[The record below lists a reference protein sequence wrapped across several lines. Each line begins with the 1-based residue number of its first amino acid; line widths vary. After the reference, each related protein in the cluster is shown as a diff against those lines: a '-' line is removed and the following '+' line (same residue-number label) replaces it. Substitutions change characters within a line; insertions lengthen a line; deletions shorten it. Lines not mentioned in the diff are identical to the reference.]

1 MKVKISRKLRAYAS
15 FIVFVILAVSFILTG
30 LFMTV
35 LFLLGKLRYLFASPI
50 LGVAWIYIV
59 SLISGTLITA
69 FLGRLLLS
77 PLAKISGA
85 FSEVAKGNFNVRL
98 DESSKIDEIYT
109 TSHSFNVMVQELGT
123 IETLRSDFIANV
135 SHEFKTPLTAIE
147 GFATLLQEPDISEEK
162 RREYTDRIIFNTSRL
177 TTLTG
182 NILLLS
188 KLESQNIPTAVQEYS
203 LDEQLRQTLLL
214 LENKWNDKK
223 IELDI
228 ELDEVNILSCESL
241 LLHVWLNLFSNA
253 IKFSPE
259 GGSVTITL
267 TKDDKTAKVTV
278 KDNGPGMDETT
289 ISHIFEKFYQG
300 DSSHR
305 SEGNGLGLALVH
317 RILDLCRGSVN
328 VISAPGQGSEFI
340 VSLPLK

>member
-123 IETLRSDFIANV
+123 IETLRSDFITNV

>member
-1 MKVKISRKLRAYAS
+1 M
-15 FIVFVILAVSFILTG
+15 
-30 LFMTV
+30 
-35 LFLLGKLRYLFASPI
+35 
-50 LGVAWIYIV
+50 
-59 SLISGTLITA
+59 ITA

-85 FSEVAKGNFNVRL
+85 FSEVAKGNFSVRL
-98 DESSKIDEIYT
+98 DETSRIDEIYT

-147 GFATLLQEPDISEEK
+147 GYATLLQEPGISETQ
-162 RREYTDRIIFNTSRL
+162 RREYTERIIFNTSRL

-188 KLESQNIPTAVQEYS
+188 KIENQNIPTAVQEYS
-203 LDEQLRQTLLL
+203 LDEQIRQTLLM
-214 LENKWNDKK
+214 LEKKWNDKE

-228 ELDEVNILSCESL
+228 ELDETNIVSCESL

-253 IKFSPE
+253 IKFSPQK
-259 GGSVTITL
+259 GKVSVTL
-267 TKDDKTAKVTV
+267 TKDDINARVVV
-278 KDNGPGMDETT
+278 KDSGPGMDEST

-300 DSSHR
+300 DNSHR
-305 SEGNGLGLALVH
+305 AEGNGLGLALVQ
-317 RILDLCRGSVN
+317 RILDLCRGKVSV
-328 VISAPGQGSEFI
+328 VSEPGKGSEFI
-340 VSLPLK
+340 VTLPLKQL

>member
-1 MKVKISRKLRAYAS
+1 M
-15 FIVFVILAVSFILTG
+15 
-30 LFMTV
+30 
-35 LFLLGKLRYLFASPI
+35 
-50 LGVAWIYIV
+50 
-59 SLISGTLITA
+59 ITA

-85 FSEVAKGNFNVRL
+85 FSEVAKGNFSVRL
-98 DESSKIDEIYT
+98 DETSRIDEIYT
-109 TSHSFNVMVQELGT
+109 TSHNFNVMVQELGT

-147 GFATLLQEPDISEEK
+147 GYATLLQEPDITEDN
-162 RREYTDRIIFNTSRL
+162 RREYTERIIYNTSRL

-188 KLESQNIPTAVQEYS
+188 KIENQNIPTSVQEYS

-214 LENKWNDKK
+214 LEKKWNDKN

-228 ELDEVNILSCESL
+228 ELDEVNIVSCESL

-253 IKFSPE
+253 IKYSPQN
-259 GGSVTITL
+259 GSVSVTL

-278 KDNGPGMDETT
+278 KDEGPGMDAAT
-289 ISHIFEKFYQG
+289 IAHIFEKFYQG
-300 DSSHR
+300 DNSHR
-305 SEGNGLGLALVH
+305 AEGNGLGLALVQ
-317 RILDLCRGSVN
+317 RILDLCRGKISV
-328 VISAPGQGSEFI
+328 VSEQGKGSEFI